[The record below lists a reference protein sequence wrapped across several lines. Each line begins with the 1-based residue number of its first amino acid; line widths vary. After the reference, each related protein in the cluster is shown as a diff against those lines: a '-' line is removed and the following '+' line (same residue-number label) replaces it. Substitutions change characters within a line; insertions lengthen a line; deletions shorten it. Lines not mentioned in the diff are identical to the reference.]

1 MSNNML
7 DILKNLDAAVAGDK
21 PSTGAANVNDMKTI
35 LESIQSVEECGM
47 EGSMP
52 PPMSAPTMPE
62 RDKVRMNVN
71 MSAEG
76 TDGIADLLRLVGG
89 AAKPETPNLPMKMP
103 VKAPMP
109 MSMDGHDDMARLMTI
124 ASDEHGDDM
133 DMDEEWDNAPAEV
146 YEPLDAALASGDDL
160 HKSKKSYKATAG
172 GDNPM
177 AVEED
182 DELEEIKSALRAEWD
197 QKLGEEELVRGIQ
210 SNGATVNF
218 NIDKKKPKTTWKKGA
233 DTMTLYA
240 TPEEI
245 AKARDLKGWKQQK
258 AAAPAAK
265 PAVASGAG
273 DEAAAQAAGAA
284 KAGVDGPADAA
295 AAAASQQN
303 AKAGIDG
310 SAAPAAEPAASTE
323 YTVVAGDNLT
333 KIAKANNTTI
343 DAIAK
348 LNGIKDVNKIQV
360 NQKLKIP
367 GAAAPAAAPAEPAA
381 EPGIVDKAQD
391 AVGGAVDKAQDA
403 VGGAVDAAQAATGTD
418 TGAVG
423 AAVDAVQAGTG
434 AAVDAVQAGTGAAVD
449 AAQDAAGAV
458 GDAVS
463 SAWDSVKSW
472 ASDTFGSDDEAAVAD
487 TPEATKKS
495 LEAQMAEIQSKLKEL
510 EAAEQ
515 KDGQA

>member
-258 AAAPAAK
+258 AAAPAAASGSGDAAAAQAAK
-265 PAVASGAG
+265 PAAAASGAG
-273 DEAAAQAAGAA
+273 DAAAAQAAGAA
-284 KAGVDGPADAA
+284 NAGVDGEADAA

-310 SAAPAAEPAASTE
+310 SAAEPAAAPAAEPAASTE

-391 AVGGAVDKAQDA
+391 AVGGAVDA
-403 VGGAVDAAQAATGTD
+403 VQAATGTD
-418 TGAVG
+418 TGAV
-423 AAVDAVQAGTG
+423 G

-495 LEAQMAEIQSKLKEL
+495 LEAQMAEIQAKLKEL

>member
-124 ASDEHGDDM
+124 ASDEHSDDM

-197 QKLGEEELVRGIQ
+197 QKLGEEELVRAIQ

-258 AAAPAAK
+258 AAAPA
-265 PAVASGAG
+265 VASGAG
-273 DEAAAQAAGAA
+273 DAAAAQAAGATDA
-284 KAGVDGPADAA
+284 EKAAGAGDAA
-295 AAAASQQN
+295 AAQAASQQN
-303 AKAGIDG
+303 AKAGVDG
-310 SAAPAAEPAASTE
+310 AGDAAAAQAAGATDAEKAAGAGAGAAAEPAASTE

-333 KIAKANNTTI
+333 KIAKSNNTTV

-367 GAAAPAAAPAEPAA
+367 GAATPAAAAPAEPAA

-391 AVGGAVDKAQDA
+391 AVGGAVD
-403 VGGAVDAAQAATGTD
+403 AAQAATGTD
-418 TGAVG
+418 TGAV
-423 AAVDAVQAGTG
+423 G

>member
-1 MSNNML
+1 ML

-124 ASDEHGDDM
+124 ASDEHSDDM

-258 AAAPAAK
+258 AAAPA
-265 PAVASGAG
+265 VASGAG
-273 DEAAAQAAGAA
+273 DAAAAQAGVDGPADAAAAAASQQNA

-310 SAAPAAEPAASTE
+310 SADAAQEISSEPAASTE

-333 KIAKANNTTI
+333 KIAKSNNTTV

-367 GAAAPAAAPAEPAA
+367 GAATPAAAAPAEPAA
-381 EPGIVDKAQD
+381 EPGI
-391 AVGGAVDKAQDA
+391 VDKAQDA

-434 AAVDAVQAGTGAAVD
+434 AAVDA
-449 AAQDAAGAV
+449 AQDAAGAA